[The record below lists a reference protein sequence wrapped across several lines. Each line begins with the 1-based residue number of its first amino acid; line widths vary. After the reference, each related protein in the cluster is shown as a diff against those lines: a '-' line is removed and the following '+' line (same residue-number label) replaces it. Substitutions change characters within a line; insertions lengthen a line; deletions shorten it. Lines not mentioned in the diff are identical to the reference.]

1 VTSLNDEPHV
11 LAERHRRMAEVYR
24 ADAPTES
31 EALRAHVRLAAR
43 TRRAPPPLARVWT
56 LGLAQG
62 FVAGLVTLAAA
73 SFVGAKVLPRLTTF
87 WSADTAVARSPRA
100 APAAKKGPTQP
111 APRRDAPGT
120 PAAFDSPP
128 NVAFP
133 EANADLA
140 PAAAGSARA
149 DRPRSSKVAPRP
161 VADTPSRSQA
171 AVPVVPA
178 PSAAAPGSEAPNTGA
193 AWTHVA
199 EALAAQDY
207 DRAEAALKGLAAN
220 GDPATRDAASLSRAE
235 LWIAR
240 GSGGAVRHDVER
252 LSREGRTPLIR
263 RRAAE
268 LLSRIEGF

>member
-11 LAERHRRMAEVYR
+11 VAERRRRMVEVYR
-24 ADAPTES
+24 ADAPAES
-31 EALRAHVRLAAR
+31 EALRARARLAGR
-43 TRRAPPPLARVWT
+43 VRRAPPPLARVWT

-73 SFVGAKVLPRLTTF
+73 SFVGAKVLPRLTAF
-87 WSADTAVARSPRA
+87 WSPDTAEARSPGA
-100 APAAKKGPTQP
+100 EPAAKKGPAKP
-111 APRRDAPGT
+111 APPRDPPGT

-128 NVAFP
+128 SAAFP
-133 EANADLA
+133 EATGNPA
-140 PAAAGSARA
+140 PAAGSARA
-149 DRPRSSKVAPRP
+149 DRPRPAKVAPRP
-161 VADTPSRSQA
+161 VVGPPSRSQA
-171 AVPVVPA
+171 ALPVVPT
-178 PSAAAPGSEAPNTGA
+178 PSAAAPGSEPSNTGA
-193 AWTHVA
+193 AWTQVA

-207 DRAEAALKGLAAN
+207 DRAEAALKGLAEA

-268 LLSRIEGF
+268 LLSRIDHGR